1 MMGCHYKVKP
11 IGIVHSTFKTR
22 EEDIY
27 STLDE
32 NIGEIEIFK
41 EYAEGLSD
49 VEGCSHIIVI
59 FWLHKSNFTSLK
71 VRPLHHPEKLRGV
84 FATRSPDRPNPLGM
98 TVVELIEHK
107 GNVLRVKGIDML
119 DGTPVLDI
127 KPYTKHEK
135 IDTAECRWR
144 IEK

>member
-1 MMGCHYKVKP
+1 MGYFYEVKP
-11 IGIVHSTFKTR
+11 IGVVHSRFKTR

-49 VEGCSHIIVI
+49 LEGCSHIIVI

-98 TVVELIEHK
+98 SVVRLIEHK
-107 GNVLRVKGIDML
+107 GNVLKVKGMDML

-127 KPYTKHEK
+127 KPYTKREK
-135 IDTAECRWR
+135 IDTAECGWVS
-144 IEK
+144 